1 MVAGEQGDGPD
12 RIEEVLAR
20 NYRQLRGSL
29 CRSLTRQLDLTAEE
43 FDELYQEA
51 WRDIVKRAKSGE
63 IIRNYRAFAR
73 EVMLN
78 KWKMELRSRRRH
90 PTLPLDLAA
99 EVPDRPSH
107 RSGSTAPLPDDRV
120 GEQDRVRLA
129 LELIESISDPRRRRI
144 LELRLAGDLSATEVQ
159 RELGV
164 TERTYRRLL
173 TAAMHDIDA
182 KLELVEQGRWCE
194 SRRGIIVAYADG
206 RADDEE
212 AAQATRHLR
221 SCPACRRMFTLRRQG
236 VGNAAG
242 GESAECSP
250 RPV

>member
-1 MVAGEQGDGPD
+1 MVAGEHGDGPD

-29 CRSLTRQLDLTAEE
+29 CRSLTRQLDLKAEE

-51 WRDIVKRAKSGE
+51 WRDIVKRARSGE
-63 IIRNYRAFAR
+63 VIRNYRAFAR
-73 EVMLN
+73 EVILN

-90 PTLPLDLAA
+90 PTLPLDRAA
-99 EVPDRPSH
+99 EVPDRSSH
-107 RSGSTAPLPDDRV
+107 RTASPAVLPEDRI
-120 GEQDRVRLA
+120 GERDRVRLA
-129 LELIESISDPRRRRI
+129 LELIESVSDPRRRRV
-144 LELRLAGDLSATEVQ
+144 LELRLAGDLSASEVQ

-182 KLELVEQGRWCE
+182 ELELVEQGRWCE
-194 SRRGIIVAYADG
+194 SKRDVIVAYAEG
-206 RADDEE
+206 RASEE
-212 AAQATRHLR
+212 EIAQARRHLR
-221 SCPACRRMFTLRRQG
+221 SCPACMREFTVRRQG
-236 VGNAAG
+236 AERVAG
-242 GESAECSP
+242 RERAGRLP

>member
-1 MVAGEQGDGPD
+1 MVAGEKRGGPD

-29 CRSLTRQLDLTAEE
+29 CRSLTRQLDLKEEE

-51 WRDIVKRAKSGE
+51 WRDIVRQAKSGQV
-63 IIRNYRAFAR
+63 IRNYRAFAR

-78 KWKMELRSRRRH
+78 KWKMELRSRKRH
-90 PTLPLDLAA
+90 PTLPLDTAS
-99 EVPDRPSH
+99 EVPDRSAH
-107 RSGSTAPLPDDRV
+107 RSAAPAPLPEDRV
-120 GEQDRVRLA
+120 TERHRVNLA
-129 LELIESISDPRRRRI
+129 LELIESIAHPRRRKV

-194 SRRGIIVAYADG
+194 SMRAAIVAHADG
-206 RADDEE
+206 HADESE
-212 AAQATRHLR
+212 AAKAIRHLR
-221 SCPACRRMFTLRRQG
+221 SCPACRRMFTSRRQAPG
-236 VGNAAG
+236 DRREPAG
-242 GESAECSP
+242 RGAP
-250 RPV
+250 PPA